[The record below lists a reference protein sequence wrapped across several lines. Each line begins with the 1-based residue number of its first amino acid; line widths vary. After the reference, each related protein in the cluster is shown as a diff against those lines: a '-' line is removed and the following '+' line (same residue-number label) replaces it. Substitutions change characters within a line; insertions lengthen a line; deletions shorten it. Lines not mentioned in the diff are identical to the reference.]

1 MSPTA
6 VESWKAHD
14 TPNIAAS
21 WIVAMWVEGA
31 WRFVTFEVE
40 AAHVIYTQ
48 FAGVIGRR
56 KTRSDATDPV
66 VAYLRRCNP
75 HGKLR
80 RNQNRA

>member
-40 AAHVIYTQ
+40 ARARDLYAICRRDW
-48 FAGVIGRR
+48 APEDEIGCY
-56 KTRSDATDPV
+56 RSCGSILTPV
-66 VAYLRRCNP
+66 
-75 HGKLR
+75 
-80 RNQNRA
+80 